1 LLLTRLDRYLL
12 REVTATSVAVTGVL
26 LVVLLS
32 NQFARVLGQ
41 AAQNGFPRGIVL
53 SLIGL
58 TTLQQLTV
66 LVPIG
71 LFLGIVLALGRLYHE
86 SEMTAMTACGVGPL
100 RVYKPIALLTLV
112 VAILLAVLSY
122 RVVPAAWQESN
133 ELRAAAMRAAQFGA
147 LEPGRFRSF
156 AGGDAVFYAERVSK
170 SGELFDVF
178 VQRNVGERVEV
189 ALAER
194 AVQRGAGQAEQLF
207 ILYNGRR
214 YEGTPGDTQWRIVEF
229 REHGIP
235 LRLPDAK
242 VAGNREELKS
252 TATLMASSE
261 PGDRAELAW
270 RNAVPIMALVLMVLA
285 VPMSRLR
292 PRQGRFARVGLAVLA
307 YFLYTNLLAAARVW
321 IQKDDPA
328 GQLGMW
334 WIHLLPLGIAAVLLW
349 HEHNP
354 GRLRWKWPRRRVAQ
368 A

>member
-1 LLLTRLDRYLL
+1 MLNRLDRYLL
-12 REVTATSVAVTGVL
+12 REVTVTFVAVTGVL
-26 LVVLLS
+26 LIVLLS

-41 AAQNGFPRGIVL
+41 AAANGFPASIVL
-53 SLIGL
+53 TLIGL

-100 RVYKPIALLTLV
+100 RIYRPIALLAVV
-112 VAILLAVLSY
+112 VAALLAVLSY
-122 RVVPAAWQESN
+122 RIVPAAWIKSN
-133 ELRAAAMRAAQFGA
+133 DLRVEATRAAQFGA
-147 LEPGRFRSF
+147 LTPGRFRSF
-156 AGGDAVFYAERVSK
+156 AGGDAVFYAARVSK

-214 YEGTPGDTQWRIVEF
+214 YEGTPGDPHWRIVEF

-242 VAGNREELKS
+242 VSRDRAELKS
-252 TATLMASSE
+252 TATLMASSD

-270 RNAVPIMALVLMVLA
+270 RNAVPIMALVLMFLA

-307 YFLYTNLLAAARVW
+307 YFIYTNLLAAARVW
-321 IQKDDPA
+321 IEKDDPA
-328 GQLGMW
+328 GQLGLW
-334 WIHLLPLGIAAVLLW
+334 WIHVLVLGLAGILLW
-349 HEHNP
+349 HELNP
-354 GRLRWKWPRRRVAQ
+354 GRLRWKWPLRRTAG

>member
-1 LLLTRLDRYLL
+1 MLLTRLDRYLL
-12 REVTATSVAVTGVL
+12 REVTATSIAVTGVL

-100 RVYKPIALLTLV
+100 RVYKPIALLAVV

-122 RVVPAAWQESN
+122 RVVPAAWQQSN

-178 VQRNVGERVEV
+178 VQRNVGDRVEV

-207 ILYNGRR
+207 VLYNGRR

-252 TATLMASSE
+252 TATLMGSPE

-307 YFLYTNLLAAARVW
+307 YFVYTNLLAAARVW

-349 HEHNP
+349 HELNP
-354 GRLRWKWPRRRVAQ
+354 GRLRWKWPRRRAAQ